1 MTNPSLH
8 LNPFSFPLQGTH
20 LIEASAGTGKTYTI
34 TSLYLRLLLGHG
46 DLLTGFGR
54 PLDVSDILLVTFT
67 DAATQEL
74 KGRIRTRIH
83 QAKRAFLMGSVK
95 GDDFLAQL
103 LKDFPKQSHPY
114 LIQRLDMA
122 EQQMDEAAI
131 FTIHGFCQ
139 RMLKQNAFECG
150 VLFDMNLVKD
160 EKALKETA
168 SFDFWRETMYSLESE
183 HMAVVSQYWASPQ
196 SFMAG
201 ISAMVE
207 REGLEIYP
215 LLPREETQKE
225 TCSDSEK
232 LNTATM
238 ISQALD
244 QWMETLKRFKQDW
257 LIERE
262 DIQEIIEQSDVSKRS
277 YSKRN
282 LPKWLVAVDDFCNDE
297 KAYTL
302 PEPLAKFSQSELS
315 EKTSKGS
322 EPRHPI
328 FEKIERLHEEPL
340 PLKELIQHA
349 GIIDIRQRLKDL
361 KKQQQVFGFS
371 DLLTQLNDA
380 LHSDFGSEL
389 ASRIRTLYPVSMIDE
404 FQDTDL
410 TQYGIFERIYFNS
423 PNSAIYLI
431 GDPKQAI
438 YSFRNA
444 DIFTYM
450 RAKQEVENHFHLD
463 TNWRSTH
470 AMVEATNCLF
480 EFSKKPFI
488 YDEAI
493 PFLAVN
499 SGGQADKAPLKNTG
513 NEQSSAALQF
523 FLLKSE
529 KPVNKQTYQQYQA
542 EFCADEIAY
551 LLNAGVAGQAHIG
564 GKFLASED
572 IAVLVRDRHEAA
584 LIQQQLQQRN
594 VDAVYLSTKDGVFD
608 SPEAADLYL
617 LLIAISSL
625 SIDAKQNTWG
635 GQSSSVGDER
645 AIRSALSSGLF
656 LYKQS
661 ELEAL
666 FFDDSQ
672 WEGVLQE
679 FGAYQELWVK
689 QGVLPMLH
697 LVFQRRQLMAR
708 LQCSDN
714 AERVLTNIL
723 HLSELLQN
731 AASEL
736 SGEKELL
743 AWFLQQLES
752 EEEATDE
759 TLLRLESDRKRVQ
772 IVTIHKSKGLE
783 YPIVFI
789 PFACSYKTA
798 KVALY
803 QDQTQHKKV
812 LDLGGKKEA
821 LEKAELERLAE
832 DLRLLYVAL
841 TRSVYRCYLG
851 IADVSVGNRKGSDLH
866 KTALGSLLVK
876 GEGKQLDTQ
885 LSELEKNSPHIHVRT
900 LDPEEDRAP
909 QVFTP
914 LNPENRELQARRFT
928 GSIERNWRVSSFTA
942 LTRRVGHKTLG
953 LNDPLRS
960 EKMDLDALQDDGGA
974 TTQTASEIE
983 ERNVFTF
990 PKGAQAGTLMH
1001 SLFENIDFACFD
1013 QAALETLTEDKLLLA
1028 GFENEWRDVLVEL
1041 VCEVLQTPLNKPDE
1055 QDDVVSLN
1063 QITRQKRFV
1072 ELEFT
1077 LPVGILKS
1085 HTLQK
1090 FEQQLQPE
1098 SEYTA
1103 LEFMPQRGYL
1113 KGFIDLIFEWKGQYF
1128 ILDYKSNH
1136 LGDDVENYHPDKL
1149 APVMA
1154 EHHYTLQYLLY
1165 SLALHRYLKHRIKDY
1180 NFQTHFGGVYYLFLR
1195 GMHKDKLGY
1204 GVYFNKPEFHT
1215 IEELDAAVLLDS
1227 GEEANV

>member
-8 LNPFSFPLQGTH
+8 LDPFSFPLQGTH

-54 PLDVSDILLVTFT
+54 TLDVSDILLVTFT

-74 KGRIRTRIH
+74 KGRIRARIH

-103 LKDFPKQSHPY
+103 LKDFPKQSYPY

-150 VLFDMNLVKD
+150 VLFDMNLVKE
-160 EKALKETA
+160 EKALKEIA
-168 SFDFWRETMYSLESE
+168 SFDFWRETMYSLKPE
-183 HMAVVSQYWASPQ
+183 HMAVVGQYWASPQ
-196 SFMAG
+196 SFMAS

-207 REGLEIYP
+207 REGLEIHP
-215 LLPREETQKE
+215 SLPNVHKQKGV
-225 TCSDSEK
+225 CNDSEK
-232 LNTATM
+232 LNTATL
-238 ISQALD
+238 IAETLEG
-244 QWMETLKRFKQDW
+244 WMETLQHFKQGW
-257 LIERE
+257 LSERE
-262 DIQEIIEQSDVSKRS
+262 NVQVAIEQSDVNKRS
-277 YSKRN
+277 YSSKN
-282 LPKWLVAVDDFCNDE
+282 LPKWLAAVDVFCNDE

-302 PEPLAKFSQSELS
+302 PGPLAKFSQSELS
-315 EKTSKGS
+315 SKTPKGS
-322 EPRHPI
+322 APRHPL
-328 FEKIERLHEEPL
+328 FEKIQGLCEEPL

-349 GIIDIRQRLKDL
+349 GILDIRQRLKNL

-371 DLLTQLNDA
+371 DLLTQLNEA
-380 LHSDFGSEL
+380 LHGDSGPEL

-423 PNSAIYLI
+423 PGSGIYLI

-470 AMVEATNCLF
+470 AMVDATNCLF
-480 EFSKKPFI
+480 ELSPRPFI
-488 YDEAI
+488 YDQAI

-499 SGGQADKAPLKNTG
+499 SGGIADKAPLKIAES
-513 NEQSSAALQF
+513 EQSEAALRF
-523 FLLKSE
+523 FLLKGE
-529 KPVNKQTYQQYQA
+529 KPVNKQSYQQYQA
-542 EFCADEIAY
+542 EFCADEIAS

-564 GKFLASED
+564 DKVLASED

-584 LIQQQLQQRN
+584 LIQQALQQRH

-625 SIDAKQNTWG
+625 STDTNQNAWG
-635 GQSSSVGDER
+635 GRSSPVGDER
-645 AIRSALSSGLF
+645 AIRSALSSRLF

-666 FFDDSQ
+666 FFDDKQ
-672 WEGVLQE
+672 WEGMLQE
-679 FGAYQELWVK
+679 FAAYQEVWIK
-689 QGVLPMLH
+689 QGVLAMLH
-697 LVFQRRQLMAR
+697 QVFQRRQLMER
-708 LQCSDN
+708 LQSTDN
-714 AERVLTNIL
+714 AERILTNIL

-743 AWFLQQLES
+743 AWFFQQIES
-752 EEEATDE
+752 KEDAADE

-803 QDQTQHKKV
+803 QNQVQHKKV
-812 LDLGGKKEA
+812 LDLRGKKES
-821 LEKAELERLAE
+821 LEMAEEERLAE

-841 TRSVYRCYLG
+841 TRSIYRCYLG
-851 IADVSVGNRKGSDLH
+851 IADVSVGNKKGSDLH
-866 KTALGSLLVK
+866 KTALGSLLLK
-876 GEGKQLDTQ
+876 GEDKQLDMQ
-885 LSELEKNSPHIHVRT
+885 LSQLAQSSAHIFVRPI
-900 LDPEEDRAP
+900 DPEEDRSP

-914 LNPENRELQARRFT
+914 QHPKSRPLEARGFT
-928 GSIERNWRVSSFTA
+928 GSIARDWRVSSFTA
-942 LTRRVGHKTLG
+942 LTRSVGHKTLG
-953 LNDPLRS
+953 LNDSLRS
-960 EKMDLDALQDDGGA
+960 EQMDLDALQDDEGGA
-974 TTQTASEIE
+974 IQTVSIDG
-983 ERNVFTF
+983 ERNIFTF
-990 PKGAQAGTLMH
+990 PKGAQAGTLIH
-1001 SLFENIDFACFD
+1001 SLFENIDFTCVD
-1013 QAALETLTEDKLLLA
+1013 QAALQTLVEEKLLLA
-1028 GFENEWRDVLVEL
+1028 GFESEWREVLVAL
-1041 VCEVLQTPLNKPDE
+1041 VCEVLQTPLNSHDKPE
-1055 QDDVVSLN
+1055 HILCLN
-1063 QITRQKRFV
+1063 QISRQKRFV

-1085 HTLQK
+1085 HTLQQL
-1090 FEQQLQPE
+1090 EQQLQPE
-1098 SEYTA
+1098 SEYSA

-1113 KGFIDLIFEWKGQYF
+1113 KGFIDLIFEWQGQYY

-1136 LGDDVENYHPDKL
+1136 LGDDIENYHPEKL
-1149 APVMA
+1149 NSVMA

-1165 SLALHRYLKHRIKDY
+1165 SLALHRYLKYRVKDY
-1180 NFQTHFGGVYYLFLR
+1180 HFQTHFGGVYYLFLR
-1195 GMHKDKLGY
+1195 GMRKDQPAY
-1204 GVYFNKPEFHT
+1204 GVYFKKPELHI
-1215 IEELDAAVLLDS
+1215 IEELDQSVMLS
-1227 GEEANV
+1227 SWEEANA